1 MGRLYGIGNG
11 VYGDRYL
18 ADVMEA
24 SIEHT
29 ECILERWEV
38 RETRH
43 GREREGKDESLLCM
57 LVSSFDDGSAMVMV
71 VY

>member
-1 MGRLYGIGNG
+1 
-11 VYGDRYL
+11 
-18 ADVMEA
+18 MEA

-57 LVSSFDDGSAMVMV
+57 PVSSFDDGSAMVMV